1 METHEITAFHNNVVT
16 GPNVVVS
23 YSDDEACEMVADLF
37 AVMVHKYMLKKDGVI
52 AADYIGGPG
61 TNMLYFGNETG
72 SVMLRS
78 HDISNKLYHAIR
90 LEVTR
95 RCFSHPNG
103 FFG

>member
-16 GPNVVVS
+16 GPYIVVS
-23 YSDDEACEMVADLF
+23 YSDDEACEMVADSF
-37 AVMVHKYMLKKDGVI
+37 GEMVHKYMLEKGGVI
-52 AADYIGGPG
+52 AADYTGGPG
-61 TNMLYFGNETG
+61 TNMLYFGNKTQ

-78 HDISNKLYHAIR
+78 HNISNKLYRAIR
-90 LEVTR
+90 DGVTR